1 MVASKRLNKP
11 NKKSIVKQSKKSNTL
26 TFTPIH
32 LESHMGTSNKFYKID
47 VLSSQQGFLLDQTWG
62 GIGMKPR
69 RHKEW
74 PRSSDYYTT
83 LADVQVV
90 VDEIVA
96 SKLKKGYVRV
106 D

>member
-1 MVASKRLNKP
+1 MVASKRANKP
-11 NKKSIVKQSKKSNTL
+11 NKKSTKGKRSNTL
-26 TFTPIH
+26 KFTPIH
-32 LESHMGTSNKFYKID
+32 LESHMGTSNKFYTIE
-47 VLSSQQGFLLDQTWG
+47 VSSVPQGFLLDQTWG

-69 RHKEW
+69 RHKDW
-74 PRSSDYYTT
+74 PRPSDYYAT

-96 SKLKKGYVRV
+96 AKLKKGYARM

>member
-1 MVASKRLNKP
+1 MAASKRLHKPTKP
-11 NKKSIVKQSKKSNTL
+11 NKKSKVKRSNTFK
-26 TFTPIH
+26 FTPIH
-32 LESHMGTSNKFYKID
+32 LESHMGTSNKFYTID

-96 SKLKKGYVRV
+96 AKLKKGYISV

>member
-1 MVASKRLNKP
+1 MVASKRLHKP
-11 NKKSIVKQSKKSNTL
+11 TKKSKVKRSNTL
-26 TFTPIH
+26 TFAPIH

-69 RHKEW
+69 RHKDW
-74 PRSSDYYTT
+74 PRPTDYYAT

-96 SKLKKGYVRV
+96 AKMKKGYIRI

>member
-1 MVASKRLNKP
+1 MVASKRLNKS
-11 NKKSIVKQSKKSNTL
+11 NKKSIVKQSKKSNAL

-32 LESHMGTSNKFYKID
+32 LESHIGTSNKFYKID

-62 GIGMKPR
+62 GIGMKSR
-69 RHKEW
+69 RHKDF
-74 PRSSDYYTT
+74 PRPSDYYAS

-96 SKLKKGYVRV
+96 AKLKKGYVHV